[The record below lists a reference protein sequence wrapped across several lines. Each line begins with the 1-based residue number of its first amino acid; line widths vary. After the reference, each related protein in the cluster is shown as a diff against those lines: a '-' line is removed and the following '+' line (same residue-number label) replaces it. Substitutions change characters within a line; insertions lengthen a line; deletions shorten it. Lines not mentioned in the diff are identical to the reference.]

1 MTTSLYQVTEHPLV
15 YSVVSNP
22 GLTIQNGSHPRGM
35 VMREW
40 GAQRHAPPICGSPV
54 QTRNGEACK
63 AIPTWFQNGRW
74 SCGHHRLDKTMNRSG
89 FTRPRPPPPPPP
101 PPFEPFECSIC
112 ISKCRNV
119 KNKYITPCNHSF
131 HRRCMKEW
139 YNRNNGRNILE
150 CPLCR
155 TKIRKHPFKKPTK
168 IKPTVEHIQ
177 RALETN
183 QYFRTTREQLIG
195 LEAVIRNLGL
205 PPRELTRVA
214 ATDILALYNPAIDPD
229 ELAEEWTERIMSGLV
244 DLGGKLGELLRA
256 PIA

>member
-1 MTTSLYQVTEHPLV
+1 MTTSLYQVTENPIV
-15 YSVVSNP
+15 YYVVSNP
-22 GLTIQNGSHPRGM
+22 SLTIQNGSHPRGM
-35 VMREW
+35 VMRAW
-40 GAQRHAPPICGSPV
+40 GTQRHVPPICGSPV

-89 FTRPRPPPPPPP
+89 FKRPAPPPPPPP
-101 PPFEPFECSIC
+101 PPFESFECSIC

-139 YNRNNGRNILE
+139 YARNNGRNTLE

-155 TKIRKHPFKKPTK
+155 TKITRHPFKRRS
-168 IKPTVEHIQ
+168 IKPTVNNIQ
-177 RALETN
+177 RALDTN
-183 QYFRTTREQLIG
+183 LHFRNNRERLIA
-195 LEAVIRNLGL
+195 LEAVVAHIGL
-205 PPRELTRVA
+205 PPREISNLVYR
-214 ATDILALYNPAIDPD
+214 DIHAMYHPITDPD
-229 ELAEEWTERIMSGLV
+229 EMAEEWTNRIMSGLI
-244 DLGGKLGELLRA
+244 DLGTALGELIRA

>member
-1 MTTSLYQVTEHPLV
+1 MTTSLYQVTENPIV
-15 YSVVSNP
+15 YYVVSNP
-22 GLTIQNGSHPRGM
+22 SLTIQNGSHPRGM

-40 GAQRHAPPICGSPV
+40 GAQRHVPPICGSSV
-54 QTRNGEACK
+54 QTRNGEVCK

-89 FTRPRPPPPPPP
+89 FKRPAPPPPPP

-131 HRRCMKEW
+131 HRRCMKAW
-139 YNRNNGRNILE
+139 YNRNNGRSILE

-155 TKIRKHPFKKPTK
+155 AKITKHPFKKPTSL
-168 IKPTVEHIQ
+168 KPTIEHIQ
-177 RALETN
+177 RALASN
-183 QYFRTTREQLIG
+183 QYFRTTREELIG

-214 ATDILALYNPAIDPD
+214 RADILALYNPTIDPD
-229 ELAEEWTERIMSGLV
+229 ELAEEWTNRIMSGLV
-244 DLGGKLGELLRA
+244 DLGAKLGELLRA